1 MNIAKKFFTNFEENL
16 CMLFLGAMVFAL
28 TLQVFMRFFL
38 SSSLAWT
45 EELSRYT
52 FIWSVYMGGVL
63 AVKHGQ
69 HVRITAQF
77 MVLPPKCRVALRVFT
92 DCVWILA
99 NFFIAYQ
106 SGLALE
112 NAFAFPEVSPT
123 LGIVKGYVEAMLPV
137 SFLLMNVRLIMGYW
151 KLFKDHDLM
160 SLAQIGGGDEA

>member
-1 MNIAKKFFTNFEENL
+1 MTLIKKVFTNFEEGA
-16 CMLFLGAMVFAL
+16 CMVLMATMVLAL
-28 TLQVFMRFFL
+28 TLQVFMRFVL

-45 EELSRYT
+45 EELSRYS

-63 AVKHGQ
+63 AVKYSQ

-77 MVLPPKCRVALRVFT
+77 LVFPPKVRVAVIVFT
-92 DCVWILA
+92 DALWVAA

-106 SGLALE
+106 SGLALQ

-137 SFLLMNVRLIMGYW
+137 CFLLMNLRLVMKYW
-151 KLFKDHDLM
+151 ELIRNHDLM
-160 SLAQIGGGDEA
+160 SLAKIGGGEA

>member
-1 MNIAKKFFTNFEENL
+1 MNIVKKFFANFEENA
-16 CMLFLGAMVFAL
+16 CMVLLATMVL
-28 TLQVFMRFFL
+28 SLSLQVFMRFVL

-45 EELSRYT
+45 EELSRYS

-77 MVLPPKCRVALRVFT
+77 LIFPPKVRVVIRVCT
-92 DCVWILA
+92 DLLWMAA

-106 SGLALE
+106 SGLALQ

-123 LGIVKGYVEAMLPV
+123 LGIVKGYVEAMLPAC
-137 SFLLMNVRLIMGYW
+137 FLLMNFRMVQQYW
-151 KLFKDHDLM
+151 NMIKDNDLM
-160 SLAQIGGGDEA
+160 SLADIGGGEA

>member
-1 MNIAKKFFTNFEENL
+1 MNMVKKFFTQFEENM
-16 CMLFLGAMVFAL
+16 CILFLGTMVMAL
-28 TLQVFMRFFL
+28 TLQVFMRFVL

-45 EELSRYT
+45 EELSRYS

-77 MVLPPKCRVALRVFT
+77 LILSPKVRVALRVFT
-92 DCVWILA
+92 DLLWMAA

-106 SGLALE
+106 SVLVLQD
-112 NAFAFPEVSPT
+112 AFAFPEVSPT

-137 SFLLMNVRLIMGYW
+137 CFLLMNLRLVMTYW
-151 KLFKDHDLM
+151 NLLKNNDLM
-160 SLAQIGGGDEA
+160 SLADMGGGDA